1 MLQEPDLNAS
11 GMSREKRHAVFPGN
25 QSVRSASW
33 LTNMKVSTRL
43 ISGFSTIAVMGF
55 FTGLVGLYFLKEIN
69 GTLNRLTD
77 VTAPTVETSDD
88 LIANIWEANKV
99 AEEISADE
107 DLSNAPILVEEFEML
122 ARGFQETAL
131 ELYDLVDDPSL
142 HDELVIAKTKHAE
155 FLDRSREM
163 IAAHRTMLEKEIKAK
178 QLIEEFDQAGG
189 ELVLA
194 LEEFAEE
201 NEAEMAH
208 AEEEGDALLERRGS
222 AAQLND
228 ILGRLFEED
237 YPVVE
242 AALKLQRLIL
252 EMQDTGGEY
261 LAEEDPSR
269 LPAIQQ
275 TFMELYEETQPHKE
289 ILERL
294 AETEEDRADTRN
306 IRRLFATLMSSAND
320 DDFLFDTHRDRLQA
334 KQGMKSLVEQLE
346 RNADQVAAALNDV
359 TEVADALND
368 SADEAADRSV
378 GTAVVMIAAMLTLSL
393 LLSAGL
399 IFVVIA
405 TVTRPIGAMTAAM
418 GRLAEGDKTVEIP
431 AANQK
436 DEVGAMAKAVQF
448 FRDAM
453 IEAERRDAEQAEK
466 LERAR
471 TQLMDELATN
481 LDAAVSDVLQGVSG
495 ATGEMSATAQSMSS
509 IAEETRVQAT
519 SASSASTQASANVQ
533 TVASASEE
541 LSGSIQEIARQVEQS
556 AVMSK
561 QAVEQANVTQGT
573 VKQLAASA
581 EKIGEVVSLISD
593 IAAQTNL
600 LALNATIEA
609 ARAGESGKGFAVVA
623 SEVKSL
629 ATETAKAT
637 DEIAQQVAAIQGAT
651 GGAVDA
657 IETIAKAVEELSGI
671 AGSIS
676 AAVEQQ
682 TAATGEIARN
692 VQEAA
697 SGTAEVTHTLSGVN
711 EGADETSR
719 AAGQVLSAVDALSGQ
734 NEKLRSEVDSFI
746 KRLKAA

>member
-1 MLQEPDLNAS
+1 MMQQEHDLSAS
-11 GMSREKRHAVFPGN
+11 KPLRQGQPA
-25 QSVRSASW
+25 RSSSW
-33 LTNMKVSTRL
+33 LTDMKVSTRL
-43 ISGFSTIAVMGF
+43 ISGFSTIAVMGV

-69 GTLNRLTD
+69 GTLNKLTD

-107 DLSNAPILVEEFEML
+107 DLSSAPILAEEFEML
-122 ARGFQETAL
+122 ALSFEETGR

-142 HDELVIAKTKHAE
+142 HDELALAKTKHAE
-155 FLDRSREM
+155 FVEHSRQM
-163 IAAHRTMLEKEIKAK
+163 IAAHRTMLEEEIKAK

-194 LEEFAEE
+194 LEEFAQE
-201 NEAEMAH
+201 NEAEMAR
-208 AEEEGDALLERRGS
+208 AEQEGDALLENGGS
-222 AAQLND
+222 MAQLND

-269 LPAIQQ
+269 LAAIQQ
-275 TFMELYEETQPHKE
+275 TFMELYEETEPHKE
-289 ILERL
+289 VLERL
-294 AETEEDRADTRN
+294 AETEEDRVDTQN
-306 IRRLFATLMSSAND
+306 IRHLFTTWIARAND
-320 DDFLFDTHRDRLQA
+320 DEALFDTHRDMLQA
-334 KQGMKSLVEQLE
+334 EQEMKALVELLE
-346 RNADQVAAALNDV
+346 GNADQVAAALNDV

-378 GTAVVMIAAMLTLSL
+378 LTAVIMIAVMLTLSI

-399 IFVVIA
+399 IFVVIS

-418 GRLAEGDKTVEIP
+418 GRLAEGDKTIEVP
-431 AANQK
+431 AASQK

-471 TQLMDELATN
+471 TQLMEELATD
-481 LDAAVSDVLQGVSG
+481 LDAAVSEVLQSVSG
-495 ATGEMSATAQSMSS
+495 ATGEMSTTAQSMSS

-561 QAVEQANVTQGT
+561 HAVDQASVTQNT

-593 IAAQTNL
+593 IAEQTNL

-609 ARAGESGKGFAVVA
+609 ARAGEAGKGFAVVA
-623 SEVKSL
+623 SEVKAL

-637 DEIAQQVAAIQGAT
+637 DEIAQQVGEIQGAT
-651 GGAVDA
+651 GGAVEA
-657 IETIAKAVEELSGI
+657 IEGIAKAVEELSGI

-719 AAGQVLSAVDALSGQ
+719 AASQVLSAVDELSGQ
-734 NEKLRSEVDSFI
+734 NEKLRSEVDNFMR
-746 KRLKAA
+746 RLTAA